1 MKIQLKQELEE
12 LIQRDVQ
19 RGPYQSVEEYLERA
33 VTMLHEQESWFAE
46 HGSEIAAKIE
56 VGFAAAQR
64 GELVDAESVRTEM
77 DRRKQAWIN
86 EKP

>member
-1 MKIQLKQELEE
+1 
-12 LIQRDVQ
+12 
-19 RGPYQSVEEYLERA
+19 
-33 VTMLHEQESWFAE
+33 MLHEQESWFAE